1 RTLHVDE
8 PSSHVDW
15 SAGDVS
21 LLTES
26 REWPET
32 GRPRRAGVSSFGIS
46 GTNAHVILEQAPR
59 PDAPDEAEPGAVSE
73 SMPEPT
79 PESASGTTAP
89 SPAVPWTLSARTAEG
104 LREQAARLLA
114 HVEEHTGTRPADVGH
129 SLLATRSL
137 WDHRAVVVGTD
148 DTSLRTALAAAAA
161 GEPGVVSGVAGGGAR
176 PVFVFPGQGAQWSR
190 MGLELADAFP
200 VFDASLRECAAAL
213 APFVGWDLRVELAG
227 GLGRVDVV
235 QPASWAVMVSL
246 ARLWESFGVVPAA
259 VVGHSQGEIAAAVV
273 AGALSLEDGARIVAE
288 RSRVIGERLAGR
300 GGMASVALPA
310 ETVRERVAGFG
321 DRLAV
326 AAVNGPS
333 STVVSGEPAALDELL
348 AALEGEEVRVR
359 RIAVDYASHSSHV
372 ESIREELLDVLVP
385 IVPRSATVPFYS
397 TVTGGLL
404 DTEQLDAAYWVRN
417 LRQTV
422 EFEATTRA
430 LIADGLSAFVECSAH
445 PVLAVGVEESGAST
459 VVGSLRRED
468 GGAQRFVT
476 SLAQAFV
483 NGLPVD
489 LAPLVADGRAV
500 DLPTYAFQGT
510 HYWLRP
516 TAGRTDFNAAGLGA
530 AHHPLLGAVVRL
542 ADTDGALLTGRLSL
556 ADHPWLADHTVDGH
570 VILPG
575 AAYVEL
581 AVRAGDE
588 VGCGR
593 LAELTLQAP
602 LELVDGRPVAVQV
615 AVGTAEADGSR
626 PLTVHARRD
635 DSGDASWTCHATGT
649 LVPADAAEPSFGLT
663 AWPPPGA
670 SAVPVDTFY
679 DDVTAAGYGYGPAF
693 QGLRAVWTAGDEVYA
708 EVTSVAPEEAE
719 RFLLHPAAL
728 DAALH
733 AILVRT
739 GDAGDTAA
747 LRLPFSWSG
756 VEVYATGTADLRVQ
770 LTRTGDDTV
779 SVRLTDTDGTPVARV
794 ESLALRAPAT
804 DTLGTK
810 GAADLLHVVWEP
822 IAGLPA
828 PTDAADIVFLDTGAP
843 DLDTVATPDGP
854 APDVVALALPDD
866 ATDVRDLV
874 GSVLALVRRW
884 LSDDRW
890 STSRLAFVTR
900 RDSLAHAAVRGFVR
914 SAQTEHPGRFQ
925 LLETERDS
933 EPSPDAVAA
942 ALATGEPQLALGPTG
957 VSTPRLT
964 PVPADPDTTSTPIDT
979 EGTVL
984 VTGGTGTLGSL
995 LARHLVTA
1003 HGVRHLLL
1011 LSRGGPDAPG
1021 APELA
1026 ADLAAHGADA
1036 HIVACD
1042 AADRDAL
1049 AAVLAD
1055 IDPAHPLTA
1064 VVHTAGALADTVVT
1078 SLTDDHVDQ
1087 VLRPKSDAAQHLH
1100 DLTAHLGLSA
1110 FVFFS
1115 SAAGV
1120 LGTAGQANYAAANAY
1135 LDALAVRRRQ
1145 DGLPA
1150 VSLAWGYWEQASGL
1164 TGHLDRG
1171 DVLRLARTG
1180 VAPMTTAQGLAL
1192 FDAGLRTPH
1201 PAVIPLVL
1209 DRAALR
1215 DAARSETLSP
1225 LLRTYAPR
1233 PRRRTTTAG
1242 AARGASAVSDLAR
1255 ALVGLTPEQREHT
1268 LTELVRAQAGAVL
1281 GHDSTAAVDAGQPF
1295 RALGFD
1301 SLAAVELRNRLNTAT
1316 GLRLPATAVF
1326 DHPTPDRLAAHIG
1339 TLLDGG
1345 PEARTQPSAPGG
1357 PGAARASAVDEPI
1370 AIVGMACRLPG
1381 GVGSPEELWQLVA
1394 DGVDA
1399 VSPFPTDRGWDMDAL
1414 LGATDGTGGTSYVR
1428 EGGFLYDAADFD
1440 AGFFGISP
1448 REALAMDP
1456 QQRLLLETS
1465 WEALERAGIDPTSLN
1480 GTRTGV
1486 FTGVMYHDYASRL
1499 DRVPEEVGGYLATG
1513 TSGSVASG
1521 RVAYTLGL
1529 EGPAVTVDTACS
1541 SSLVALHLAA
1551 QALRQGECTMA
1562 LAGGVTVLS
1571 SPSVFSEFSRQQ
1583 GLATDGRCKSF
1594 ADAADGTGWAE
1605 GVGVLLVERLSDA
1618 RRNGHRV
1625 LAVVR
1630 GSAVNQDGASN
1641 GLTAPNGPAQQ
1652 RVIRQALESAR
1663 LSPTDVDAVEAH
1675 GTGTRLGDPIEAQ
1688 ALLAT
1693 YGQGREEGAALLL
1706 GSLKSNIGHAQAAA
1720 GVAGVI
1726 KMVMAMRHGVLPR
1739 TLHVDEPSSHVDWSA
1754 GDVSLLTESREW
1766 PETGRPRR
1774 AGVSSFG
1781 VSGTNAHVILEAVEH
1796 TDAPAHSTPAV
1807 GGGAAPWVL
1816 SAASE
1821 DALRATAE
1829 RLRTHLQ
1836 SVTDADQDLLSVAGA
1851 LLRSRARLEHRAV
1864 VVGHDREEL
1873 LAGLYAVAAGE
1884 PGVVSGV
1891 AGAGARP
1898 VFVFPGQGAQWS
1910 RMGLELAD
1918 AFPVFDASLRECA
1931 AALAPFVGW
1940 DLRAE
1945 LAGGLG
1951 RVDVVQPVSWA
1962 VMVSLARLWESFGV
1976 VPAAV
1981 VGHSQGEIAAAVV
1994 AGALSLEDGA
2004 RIVAERSRVIGERLA
2019 GRGGMA
2025 SVALP
2030 AETVRER
2037 VAGFGDRLA
2046 VAAVN
2051 GPSSTVVSGEPAALD
2066 ELLAALEGEEVRV
2079 RRIAVDYAS
2088 HSSHV
2093 ESIREEL
2100 LDVLAPIV
2108 PRSATVP
2115 FYSTVTGG
2123 LLDTEQLDAAYWVRN
2138 LRQTVEF
2145 EATTKALIADGLSAF
2160 VECSAHPVL
2169 AVGVE
2174 ESGAST
2180 VVGSLRREDG
2190 GAQRFV
2196 TSLAQAFVEGLPVD
2210 LGSLVAASGDTV
2222 DLPTYPFQR
2231 SRFWL
2236 ESGELPASAGVPR
2249 DEVEDRFWEAVERE
2263 DLESLADSLDL
2274 DGEELRPLLPALAS
2288 WRRAGRQESVIDSW
2302 RYKTAWRPVS
2312 GTSVPVLSGTWI
2324 VVVPES
2330 AGDDDTTASLVRML
2344 GARGADAV
2352 TLTVTEEDADRTRL
2366 AGRVQEALAGRHDL
2380 RGVLSLWAFD
2390 EKPTETQP
2398 LVSAGLAGTVS
2409 LVQALRDL
2417 DATAPLWCLTRGA
2430 VATAPSETL
2439 TSAVQAQVW
2448 GVGRVAALEQSGV
2461 WGGLVDLPDTPDERA
2476 LRRLCGILAEPA
2488 GEDQLAVRAG
2498 GVVARRMVRA
2508 SLGRT
2513 APARRWR
2520 PDGTVLITGGLG
2532 ALGAHVAR
2540 WLAREGAPHLVLT
2553 SRRGGDA
2560 PGADDLARELTG
2572 LGARVT
2578 VAACDIADRDA
2589 VEALVTGLAD
2599 QGDPVRAVMHAAV
2612 QAELAPLA
2620 DATPDHFAALLGA
2633 KVAGAE
2639 HLDSLL
2645 GEDVDAFVLFSSI
2658 AGFWGSGD
2666 HAAYAAA
2673 NAHLDA
2679 LAERRRARGLAA
2691 TSIAWGIWDAYND
2704 WDSLSATERRTIT
2717 DRAVQQGLPLLDP
2730 EAACTGL
2737 RQALDHDETFVA
2749 IADIAWEPFATLFTS
2764 VRPSALIREIPEA
2777 TAPDSAAPG
2786 DTTGHDAATLL
2797 RRLEGLPREDRERE
2811 LVDLV
2816 RSQAAAV
2823 LGHATTDQVGL
2834 DRAFRDLGFDSLTAV
2849 DLRNRLKAATGER
2862 LSATVVFDHPTP
2874 AELAAHLHD
2883 RCFPD
2888 ADGRPQASVPAVTAV
2903 AALHDEPVAIVGM
2916 ACRLPG
2922 GVTTP
2927 EELWQLLRDGG
2938 DAITGFPENRGWDLD
2953 GLYDPDPATPGKTY
2967 ARDGG
2972 FLHDAAEFD
2981 AGFFGISPREAL
2993 AMDPQQRLLL
3003 ETSWEA
3009 IEHAGID
3016 PTVLKGTRT
3025 GTFIGANPSDYR
3037 AAMGQAP
3044 VGYEGHLVTGGHNS
3058 VVSGRIAYTFGLEGP
3073 AVTVDTACSSSLTAL
3088 HLAAQAVKQGECD
3101 MALAGGVAIMS
3112 TPEGFIGFSRQR
3124 GLSHDGRCRTFS
3136 SDAEGIGLSEG
3147 VGVILLE
3154 RLSDAHRN
3162 GHPVLAVIR
3171 GSATNQD
3178 GASNGLS
3185 APNGPSQQRVIRQ
3198 ALANAGLTTAE
3209 VDAVEAHGTGTTL
3222 GDPIEAQALLATYG
3236 QD

>member
-1 RTLHVDE
+1 M
-8 PSSHVDW
+8 
-15 SAGDVS
+15 S

-59 PDAPDEAEPGAVSE
+59 PDAMDAAEPGAV
-73 SMPEPT
+73 PEAM
-79 PESASGTTAP
+79 PESASGTATHG
-89 SPAVPWTLSARTAEG
+89 PAVPWAFSARTAEG

-114 HVEEHTGTRPADVGH
+114 HLEEHDGTHPADVGH

-161 GEPGVVSGVAGGGAR
+161 GEPGVVSGVAGAGAGAR

-190 MGLELADAFP
+190 MGLELADSFP
-200 VFDASLRECAAAL
+200 VFDRALGECAEAL

-227 GLGRVDVV
+227 GLARVDVV

-273 AGALSLEDGARIVAE
+273 AGALSLEDAARIVAE

-300 GGMASVALPA
+300 GGMASIALPA
-310 ETVRERVAGFG
+310 ATVRERVEGFG

-333 STVVSGEPAALDELL
+333 STVVSGEPSALDELL
-348 AALEGEEVRVR
+348 TVLEGEEVRVR

-372 ESIREELLDVLVP
+372 ESIREELLDVLAP
-385 IVPRSATVPFYS
+385 ITPRSATVPFYS

-404 DTEQLDAAYWVRN
+404 DTQQLDAAYWVRN

-422 EFEATTRA
+422 EFEATTKA

-459 VVGSLRRED
+459 VVGSLRRDD

-483 NGLPVD
+483 HGLPVD
-489 LAPLVADGRAV
+489 LGLLVADGRTV

-516 TAGRTDFNAAGLGA
+516 TAGRADFNAAGLGA

-556 ADHPWLADHTVDGH
+556 ADHPWLTDHTVDGH

-593 LAELTLQAP
+593 IAELTLQAP

-615 AVGTAEADGSR
+615 AVGAAEADGSR
-626 PLTVHARRD
+626 PLTVHARTD
-635 DSGDASWTCHATGT
+635 DSDDASWTCHATGT
-649 LVPADAAEPSFGLT
+649 LVPAADAEPSFDLV

-670 SAVPVDTFY
+670 SGVPLDTFY

-693 QGLRAVWTAGDEVYA
+693 QGLRAVWTAGDDVYA
-708 EVTSVAPEEAE
+708 EVTSVAAEEAE

-739 GDAGDTAA
+739 GDAGDTPA

-770 LTRTGDDTV
+770 LTRTGEDTV
-779 SVRLTDTDGTPVARV
+779 SVRLTDTDGAPVARV

-804 DTLGTK
+804 DALGTT
-810 GAADLLHVVWEP
+810 GAADLLHVVWDP
-822 IAGLPA
+822 IVGLPA
-828 PTDAADIVFLDTGAP
+828 PTGATDVTFLDTGAP
-843 DLDTVATPDGP
+843 DLDTLGALDGP

-874 GSVLALVRRW
+874 GPVLALVRRW

-900 RDSLAHAAVRGFVR
+900 RDSLEHAAVRGFVR

-925 LLETERDS
+925 LLDIERDA
-933 EPSPDAVAA
+933 EPSQDAVTA
-942 ALATGEPQLALGPTG
+942 ALATAEPQLALGPNG
-957 VSTPRLT
+957 ISTPRLA
-964 PVPADPDTTSTPIDT
+964 PVPAGPDTIGTPFDA

-1021 APELA
+1021 AAELTG
-1026 ADLAAHGADA
+1026 DLTAHGARVR
-1036 HIVACD
+1036 IVACD
-1042 AADRDAL
+1042 AADREAL
-1049 AAVLAD
+1049 AGALAD

-1087 VLRPKSDAAQHLH
+1087 VLRPKSDAARHLH

-1110 FVFFS
+1110 FVLFS

-1145 DGLPA
+1145 EGLPA

-1180 VAPMTTAQGLAL
+1180 VAPMATAQGLAL
-1192 FDAGLRTPH
+1192 FDTALHTPH
-1201 PAVIPLVL
+1201 AAVVPLVL

-1225 LLRTYAPR
+1225 LLRAYAPR
-1233 PRRRTTTAG
+1233 PRRRTTAA
-1242 AARGASAVSDLAR
+1242 AARGTSAVSDLAR
-1255 ALVGLTPEQREHT
+1255 RLVGLTPEQREHT

-1281 GHDSTAAVDAGQPF
+1281 GHDSAAAVDAGQPF

-1326 DHPTPDRLAAHIG
+1326 DHPTPDRLATHIG

-1345 PEARTQPSAPGG
+1345 AEPRTEPS
-1357 PGAARASAVDEPI
+1357 AARASAVDEPI

-1399 VSPFPTDRGWDMDAL
+1399 VSLFPTDRGWDMDAL

-1499 DRVPEEVGGYLATG
+1499 DRVPDEVGGYLATG

-1693 YGQGREEGAALLL
+1693 YGQGR
-1706 GSLKSNIGHAQAAA
+1706 
-1720 GVAGVI
+1720 
-1726 KMVMAMRHGVLPR
+1726 
-1739 TLHVDEPSSHVDWSA
+1739 
-1754 GDVSLLTESREW
+1754 
-1766 PETGRPRR
+1766 
-1774 AGVSSFG
+1774 
-1781 VSGTNAHVILEAVEH
+1781 
-1796 TDAPAHSTPAV
+1796 
-1807 GGGAAPWVL
+1807 
-1816 SAASE
+1816 
-1821 DALRATAE
+1821 
-1829 RLRTHLQ
+1829 
-1836 SVTDADQDLLSVAGA
+1836 
-1851 LLRSRARLEHRAV
+1851 
-1864 VVGHDREEL
+1864 
-1873 LAGLYAVAAGE
+1873 
-1884 PGVVSGV
+1884 
-1891 AGAGARP
+1891 
-1898 VFVFPGQGAQWS
+1898 
-1910 RMGLELAD
+1910 
-1918 AFPVFDASLRECA
+1918 
-1931 AALAPFVGW
+1931 
-1940 DLRAE
+1940 
-1945 LAGGLG
+1945 
-1951 RVDVVQPVSWA
+1951 
-1962 VMVSLARLWESFGV
+1962 
-1976 VPAAV
+1976 
-1981 VGHSQGEIAAAVV
+1981 
-1994 AGALSLEDGA
+1994 
-2004 RIVAERSRVIGERLA
+2004 
-2019 GRGGMA
+2019 
-2025 SVALP
+2025 
-2030 AETVRER
+2030 
-2037 VAGFGDRLA
+2037 
-2046 VAAVN
+2046 
-2051 GPSSTVVSGEPAALD
+2051 
-2066 ELLAALEGEEVRV
+2066 
-2079 RRIAVDYAS
+2079 
-2088 HSSHV
+2088 
-2093 ESIREEL
+2093 
-2100 LDVLAPIV
+2100 
-2108 PRSATVP
+2108 
-2115 FYSTVTGG
+2115 
-2123 LLDTEQLDAAYWVRN
+2123 
-2138 LRQTVEF
+2138 
-2145 EATTKALIADGLSAF
+2145 
-2160 VECSAHPVL
+2160 
-2169 AVGVE
+2169 
-2174 ESGAST
+2174 
-2180 VVGSLRREDG
+2180 
-2190 GAQRFV
+2190 
-2196 TSLAQAFVEGLPVD
+2196 
-2210 LGSLVAASGDTV
+2210 
-2222 DLPTYPFQR
+2222 
-2231 SRFWL
+2231 
-2236 ESGELPASAGVPR
+2236 
-2249 DEVEDRFWEAVERE
+2249 
-2263 DLESLADSLDL
+2263 
-2274 DGEELRPLLPALAS
+2274 
-2288 WRRAGRQESVIDSW
+2288 
-2302 RYKTAWRPVS
+2302 
-2312 GTSVPVLSGTWI
+2312 
-2324 VVVPES
+2324 
-2330 AGDDDTTASLVRML
+2330 
-2344 GARGADAV
+2344 
-2352 TLTVTEEDADRTRL
+2352 
-2366 AGRVQEALAGRHDL
+2366 
-2380 RGVLSLWAFD
+2380 
-2390 EKPTETQP
+2390 
-2398 LVSAGLAGTVS
+2398 
-2409 LVQALRDL
+2409 
-2417 DATAPLWCLTRGA
+2417 
-2430 VATAPSETL
+2430 
-2439 TSAVQAQVW
+2439 
-2448 GVGRVAALEQSGV
+2448 
-2461 WGGLVDLPDTPDERA
+2461 
-2476 LRRLCGILAEPA
+2476 
-2488 GEDQLAVRAG
+2488 
-2498 GVVARRMVRA
+2498 
-2508 SLGRT
+2508 
-2513 APARRWR
+2513 
-2520 PDGTVLITGGLG
+2520 
-2532 ALGAHVAR
+2532 
-2540 WLAREGAPHLVLT
+2540 
-2553 SRRGGDA
+2553 
-2560 PGADDLARELTG
+2560 
-2572 LGARVT
+2572 
-2578 VAACDIADRDA
+2578 
-2589 VEALVTGLAD
+2589 
-2599 QGDPVRAVMHAAV
+2599 
-2612 QAELAPLA
+2612 
-2620 DATPDHFAALLGA
+2620 
-2633 KVAGAE
+2633 
-2639 HLDSLL
+2639 
-2645 GEDVDAFVLFSSI
+2645 
-2658 AGFWGSGD
+2658 
-2666 HAAYAAA
+2666 
-2673 NAHLDA
+2673 
-2679 LAERRRARGLAA
+2679 
-2691 TSIAWGIWDAYND
+2691 
-2704 WDSLSATERRTIT
+2704 
-2717 DRAVQQGLPLLDP
+2717 
-2730 EAACTGL
+2730 
-2737 RQALDHDETFVA
+2737 
-2749 IADIAWEPFATLFTS
+2749 
-2764 VRPSALIREIPEA
+2764 
-2777 TAPDSAAPG
+2777 
-2786 DTTGHDAATLL
+2786 
-2797 RRLEGLPREDRERE
+2797 
-2811 LVDLV
+2811 
-2816 RSQAAAV
+2816 
-2823 LGHATTDQVGL
+2823 
-2834 DRAFRDLGFDSLTAV
+2834 
-2849 DLRNRLKAATGER
+2849 
-2862 LSATVVFDHPTP
+2862 
-2874 AELAAHLHD
+2874 
-2883 RCFPD
+2883 
-2888 ADGRPQASVPAVTAV
+2888 
-2903 AALHDEPVAIVGM
+2903 
-2916 ACRLPG
+2916 
-2922 GVTTP
+2922 
-2927 EELWQLLRDGG
+2927 
-2938 DAITGFPENRGWDLD
+2938 
-2953 GLYDPDPATPGKTY
+2953 
-2967 ARDGG
+2967 
-2972 FLHDAAEFD
+2972 
-2981 AGFFGISPREAL
+2981 
-2993 AMDPQQRLLL
+2993 
-3003 ETSWEA
+3003 
-3009 IEHAGID
+3009 
-3016 PTVLKGTRT
+3016 
-3025 GTFIGANPSDYR
+3025 
-3037 AAMGQAP
+3037 
-3044 VGYEGHLVTGGHNS
+3044 
-3058 VVSGRIAYTFGLEGP
+3058 
-3073 AVTVDTACSSSLTAL
+3073 
-3088 HLAAQAVKQGECD
+3088 
-3101 MALAGGVAIMS
+3101 
-3112 TPEGFIGFSRQR
+3112 
-3124 GLSHDGRCRTFS
+3124 
-3136 SDAEGIGLSEG
+3136 
-3147 VGVILLE
+3147 
-3154 RLSDAHRN
+3154 
-3162 GHPVLAVIR
+3162 
-3171 GSATNQD
+3171 
-3178 GASNGLS
+3178 
-3185 APNGPSQQRVIRQ
+3185 
-3198 ALANAGLTTAE
+3198 
-3209 VDAVEAHGTGTTL
+3209 
-3222 GDPIEAQALLATYG
+3222 
-3236 QD
+3236 